1 MEIKHEYRWSLLLGL
16 GCLAMLIIIGAE
28 WFYVEQYRIKFLSRI
43 NEVEGGA
50 FDVDKV
56 PEFKGLKKPISE
68 YIQIANR
75 PLFIE
80 GRKPVPE
87 EEKLDEGEVLAV
99 VEDFDLSL
107 IGVVSTPNGVFAL
120 MEDPKAKDRQD
131 RFFKAKQNELIH
143 DWEVAK
149 IWDDKVVM
157 RHDKEIT
164 EVALSKPKP
173 KSLPK
178 KAKKPR
184 RNPFANAK
192 KNRRRPKPRNQIPPK
207 PGQIP
212 MPDANANLRRGLG
225 NRTQTVPP
233 Q

>member
-1 MEIKHEYRWSLLLGL
+1 MEIKHEYRWSLLLLL
-16 GCLAMLIIIGAE
+16 GCLALLIIIGAE
-28 WFYVEQYRIKFLSRI
+28 WLYVEQYRIKFLSRI
-43 NEVEGGA
+43 NAVEGVA
-50 FDVDKV
+50 FDLDKV
-56 PEFKGLKKPISE
+56 PEFNGLKKPISE
-68 YIQIANR
+68 YVKIANR

-107 IGVVSTPNGVFAL
+107 IGVVSTPKGIFAL

-149 IWDDKVVM
+149 IWNDKVIM
-157 RHDKEIT
+157 RHDKEIK
-164 EVALSKPKP
+164 EVALAKPKP
-173 KSLPK
+173 KKLPK
-178 KAKKPR
+178 KRAKPR

-192 KNRRRPKPRNQIPPK
+192 KNRRRSRPQNKIPPN
-207 PGQIP
+207 PGKIP
-212 MPDANANLRRGLG
+212 GANANLTRGLG
-225 NRTQTVPP
+225 NRSRTVTPR